1 MPHLSFAG
9 LLISP
14 DAEERKLGVAIL
26 SEHALPIAS
35 KLLSSPKCDERQLG
49 FIILRD
55 MDLVVAKIY
64 LDWLQKTIV
73 CDAN

>member
-1 MPHLSFAG
+1 MPH
-9 LLISP
+9 P
-14 DAEERKLGVAIL
+14 
-26 SEHALPIAS
+26 
-35 KLLSSPKCDERQLG
+35 SPKCDERQLG